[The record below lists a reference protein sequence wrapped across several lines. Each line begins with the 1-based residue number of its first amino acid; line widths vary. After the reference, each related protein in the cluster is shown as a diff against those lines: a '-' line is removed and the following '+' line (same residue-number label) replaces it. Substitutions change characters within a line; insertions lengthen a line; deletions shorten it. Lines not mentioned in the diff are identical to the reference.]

1 MSVEKE
7 IPKPYSVSSLTAELK
22 ATLEGRFTRI
32 YVEAEISGW
41 RRYPS
46 GHAYFTMKD
55 TGAQIS
61 AVMFANSLA
70 RCKVKDALKDGAK
83 VMVYG
88 NVSVYAPRGN
98 YQLVVLAAKL
108 VGEGDLMQR
117 YLALKAKLEAE
128 GLFDASRK
136 RKLPF
141 LPRRIGIVTSE
152 AGAVIH
158 DMCTVL
164 TRRFPAL
171 EIRLCPCLVQGE
183 GASATIIAGLRY
195 FNGLASEQPDDGP
208 SEQVWRADLLIV
220 ARGGGSFEDLF
231 CFNDEALVRE
241 VAASKIPT
249 ISAVGHETDF
259 TLCDFA
265 ADVRAGTPSIA
276 AEIAVPLLSD
286 LRLQLATRSS
296 QLATAL
302 RARGEFFAQRVDQL
316 SDALA
321 SALKIAQ
328 SNAERRLERVRPR
341 LMPAL
346 RLHLQRVESR
356 LENAAA
362 KLKAYSPYGVLD
374 RGYSLTTA
382 ADGSVVREAAKLKAG
397 DVLVTRLAKGVVES
411 AVVRLPAIALAAV
424 ITAQPLVNE
433 DVLEPSVRNEVR
445 HALSLA
451 PTNAPPAAVLPAW
464 TNAQNRTQVAI
475 RLVSAQKA
483 DGRWMDGTNDVT
495 AAAVELLKE
504 TLQ

>member
-1 MSVEKE
+1 MNEKKE

-22 ATLEGRFTRI
+22 ATLEAKWTRI

-41 RRYPS
+41 RLYPS
-46 GHAYFTMKD
+46 GHAYFTLKD
-55 TGAQIS
+55 SGAQIS
-61 AVMFANSLA
+61 AVMFASSLA

-83 VMVYG
+83 VLVYG

-98 YQLVVLAAKL
+98 YQLMVLAAKL
-108 VGEGDLMQR
+108 VGEGDLMQK

-128 GLFDASRK
+128 GLFSAARK

-171 EIRLCPCLVQGE
+171 EVRLYPCLVQGE
-183 GASATIIAGLRY
+183 GAPQTIIAGIRH
-195 FNGLASEQPDDGP
+195 FNSD
-208 SEQVWRADLLIV
+208 SWADLLIV

-241 VAASKIPT
+241 VAASTIPT

-276 AEIAVPLLSD
+276 AEIAVPLMGDLTAQLS
-286 LRLQLATRSS
+286 TFNS
-296 QLATAL
+296 QLSTSL
-302 RARGEFFAQRVDQL
+302 RSKGEFFAQRVDQL

-362 KLKAYSPYGVLD
+362 KLKAYSPYGVLE

-382 ADGSVVREAAKLKAG
+382 ADGSVVRDAEKVKSG
-397 DVLVTRLAKGVVES
+397 DVLTTRLAKGTVES
-411 AVVRLPAIALAAV
+411 TAL
-424 ITAQPLVNE
+424 
-433 DVLEPSVRNEVR
+433 
-445 HALSLA
+445 
-451 PTNAPPAAVLPAW
+451 
-464 TNAQNRTQVAI
+464 
-475 RLVSAQKA
+475 
-483 DGRWMDGTNDVT
+483 
-495 AAAVELLKE
+495 
-504 TLQ
+504 

>member
-1 MSVEKE
+1 MSAEKE
-7 IPKPYSVSSLTAELK
+7 LPKPYSVSGLTAELK
-22 ATLEGRFTRI
+22 GLLEARYTRI

-41 RRYPS
+41 RLYPS
-46 GHAYFTMKD
+46 GHAYFTLKD
-55 TGAQIS
+55 SGAQIS
-61 AVMFANSLA
+61 AVMFASSLA
-70 RCKVKDALKDGAK
+70 RCKAKDALKDGAK
-83 VMVYG
+83 VLVYG

-108 VGEGDLMQR
+108 VGEGDLMQK
-117 YLALKAKLEAE
+117 YLELKAKLEKE
-128 GLFDASRK
+128 GLFDVARK

-171 EIRLCPCLVQGE
+171 EIRLYPCLVQGAE
-183 GASATIIAGLRY
+183 APRTIIEGIRY
-195 FNGLASEQPDDGP
+195 FNDNP
-208 SEQVWRADLLIV
+208 WADLLIV

-286 LRLQLATRSS
+286 LRQQLSTLNS
-296 QLATAL
+296 QLSTSL
-302 RARGEFFAQRVDQL
+302 RSKGEFFAQRVDQL

-321 SALKIAQ
+321 SALTIAQ

-341 LMPAL
+341 LLPAL
-346 RLHLQRVESR
+346 RLHLQRAESR

-382 ADGSVVREAAKLKAG
+382 ADGSVVRDAKALRPG
-397 DVLVTRLAKGVVES
+397 DVLKTRLAQGEVES
-411 AVVRLPAIALAAV
+411 VVR
-424 ITAQPLVNE
+424 
-433 DVLEPSVRNEVR
+433 
-445 HALSLA
+445 
-451 PTNAPPAAVLPAW
+451 
-464 TNAQNRTQVAI
+464 
-475 RLVSAQKA
+475 
-483 DGRWMDGTNDVT
+483 
-495 AAAVELLKE
+495 
-504 TLQ
+504 